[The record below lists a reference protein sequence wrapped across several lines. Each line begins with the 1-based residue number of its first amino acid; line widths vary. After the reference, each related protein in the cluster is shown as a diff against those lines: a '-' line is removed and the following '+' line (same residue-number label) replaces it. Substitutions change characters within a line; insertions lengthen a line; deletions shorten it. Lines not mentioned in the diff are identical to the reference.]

1 MENRGLFKDGNIL
14 NMKKYYKESDVA
26 GSINSSSE
34 LSRVNNTITVN
45 GATLKPFVQPILSA
59 NGTLGGDVFAVA
71 DDDTAKFNPGAQQ
84 SPAWCAFDESET
96 TGMQLHWCI
105 IWYNPKPLLMSKFT
119 YLTDGYY
126 REDHHEKIVLYGSN
140 TGEFAGEEEEIT
152 RNEAVV
158 TLEKETITVDIPDN
172 TKAYKYHKLFW
183 EETTGWT
190 LSGSVAPWLYSH
202 NVPHVFDIKFI
213 LAYEVEANGDDYA
226 KSLDIKQHVVT
237 DVNGNLFIIPAQE
250 FDVTTLENGVYYLYS
265 NTETKKVEA
274 LLVETENKKDNL
286 VKIGGLKLASNHLIV
301 DCYNEEF
308 NAIKKEHT
316 YNFEKLKCIYDK
328 EKDKTYMLKV
338 PDFVRYKIDED
349 GGGTVEETH
358 GADYDFFV
366 VRPSFNVN
374 DGGLICFKNGE
385 GI

>member
-1 MENRGLFKDGNIL
+1 
-14 NMKKYYKESDVA
+14 MKKYYKESDVT

-34 LSRVNNTITVN
+34 LSRVNNIITVN
-45 GATLKPFVQPILSA
+45 GAILKPFVQPILSA

-140 TGEFAGEEEEIT
+140 TGEFAGEEEIT

-190 LSGSVAPWLYSH
+190 LSGSVAPWLYNH

-226 KSLDIKQHVVT
+226 KSLNIKQHTVT
-237 DVNGNLFIIPAQE
+237 DLSGKFVIIPAQE
-250 FDVTTLENGVYYLYS
+250 FDVTTLENGIYYLYS

-274 LLVETENKKDNL
+274 LTVETELHKDNL
-286 VKIGGLKLASNHLIV
+286 VKIGSLKLVSNHLIV
-301 DCYNEEF
+301 DCYNDEF
-308 NAIKKEHT
+308 NAIKKEHQ
-316 YNFEKLKCIYDK
+316 YHFGNYKCGFNGG
-328 EKDKTYMLKV
+328 KTYLPVV
-338 PDFVRYKIDED
+338 PEFMYYKNTNSGVKE
-349 GGGTVEETH
+349 
-358 GADYDFFV
+358 ADKSNYDFFV
-366 VRPSFNVN
+366 VRPSFNVQ
-374 DGGLICFKNGE
+374 DGGVMCFSKEDKNGVKS
-385 GI
+385 